1 MTRDGYPNCNFDQ
14 HRSCCTLAPKQHY
27 IHMTYTHI
35 MYMHL
40 EPKVFLVLIEKVW
53 KVLFWV
59 GSTPQNKTRPWI
71 ALKYFFNVYNT
82 AVWYIYIPGTHLSF
96 VLPPKKGL
104 FQSKQGTFGFEVY
117 IYIYKYSM
125 GSTMFHLYTLPHIRS
140 GLIFRFCFFFPP
152 WKFLRPVLFHAIF
165 GAGREPIHGI
175 PTKRKALYRPPWNYT
190 NLIGLFE
197 IIQKKK
203 SRIELKYLTGK

>member
-82 AVWYIYIPGTHLSF
+82 AVWYIYIYLEPICPLFCLQKKVFSNQNKGHLGSRC
-96 VLPPKKGL
+96 
-104 FQSKQGTFGFEVY
+104 
-117 IYIYKYSM
+117 IYINILWVLLC
-125 GSTMFHLYTLPHIRS
+125 STFIPFPTSGLVWFSDFVFFFHLGNSWGQSSSMQFSEPGGNQFTA
-140 GLIFRFCFFFPP
+140 FRQ
-152 WKFLRPVLFHAIF
+152 R
-165 GAGREPIHGI
+165 GRRCTARHETTRIWLDYL
-175 PTKRKALYRPPWNYT
+175 KLSRKKN
-190 NLIGLFE
+190 
-197 IIQKKK
+197 Q
-203 SRIELKYLTGK
+203 ELN